1 MGVRWGKGDE
11 AQGTHLHASTAT
23 MIPPLDNCSSE
34 AFLTCLARS
43 KPRSLDHCSAGALL
57 ACQTRSLTCLLDHC
71 NTEAF
76 LLTTRLVLQ
85 TKTTSVRQP
94 STTMGSR
101 ATVSQSMS
109 HKKIN
114 TQTSSPTACRPP
126 TLPELSHSSVFSRLI
141 I

>member
-1 MGVRWGKGDE
+1 MGVRWAKGDE

-85 TKTTSVRQP
+85 NQDYVCQAAQHNY
-94 STTMGSR
+94 GE
-101 ATVSQSMS
+101 Q
-109 HKKIN
+109 
-114 TQTSSPTACRPP
+114 
-126 TLPELSHSSVFSRLI
+126 SHSESI
-141 I
+141 HEPQED